1 MNISEA
7 SRGSGITAK
16 AIRYYESINLIAP
29 ARRDGNGYR
38 DFDSE
43 DVHTLRF
50 IARARGLGF
59 SVSEVS
65 GLLALYRDK
74 SRTSAQVHELAENAI
89 TRIADKISELQSIS
103 KVLSNLV
110 ARCHGDKRP
119 ECPILDDLS
128 GVE

>member
-16 AIRYYESINLIAP
+16 AIRYYESISLIAP

-59 SVSEVS
+59 SVSEVA
-65 GLLALYRDK
+65 GLLALYRD
-74 SRTSAQVHELAENAI
+74 
-89 TRIADKISELQSIS
+89 
-103 KVLSNLV
+103 
-110 ARCHGDKRP
+110 
-119 ECPILDDLS
+119 
-128 GVE
+128 